1 MAETIKTSRGVDI
14 KLQGQAEQLYDQFDA
29 PKTYALKPDDFPGIR
44 LKLKVKEGDEVQ
56 AGDPIFFDRDREG
69 ITIPAPV
76 SGEVV
81 EIVRGP
87 KRKILEVRI
96 LADTECQYRDFGAAK
111 PEALDREAI
120 VEKLTQ
126 SGAWAFIRQRPY
138 NIIASPSAEPRDIF
152 VSCFD
157 SAPLAPDSDF
167 VVHGREEDF
176 HAGLAALMKL
186 TQGKLYLG
194 VDALTNPSPA
204 FKGVKGV
211 ELRKFKGPHPVG
223 NVGVQIHHVKPINK
237 GEQVW
242 TVHYQDVLVI
252 GTLFREGIF
261 KPLRHLAFTG
271 SEVLKPRYYK
281 VGLGACLK
289 SLTEGRVKEGNN
301 RYISGNVLTG
311 TKVSPEGYLG
321 FYDAQVTVIP
331 EGGNEEFFGW
341 IAPNVNKFSISHTLF
356 SWLQP
361 NKRYRLDASMNG
373 EERAFVVTGEYE
385 KVFPFDI
392 YPVQLL
398 KSILVKDIEAMEN
411 LGIYEVT
418 EEDFALCEVVC
429 TSKIPVQETVREGLD
444 LMLKEVGS

>member
-223 NVGVQIHHVKPINK
+223 NVWVQIHHVKPINK

-242 TVHYQDVLVI
+242 TVHYQDVF
-252 GTLFREGIF
+252 GY
-261 KPLRHLAFTG
+261 RHPF
-271 SEVLKPRYYK
+271 P
-281 VGLGACLK
+281 
-289 SLTEGRVKEGNN
+289 GRN
-301 RYISGNVLTG
+301 
-311 TKVSPEGYLG
+311 
-321 FYDAQVTVIP
+321 F
-331 EGGNEEFFGW
+331 
-341 IAPNVNKFSISHTLF
+341 
-356 SWLQP
+356 
-361 NKRYRLDASMNG
+361 
-373 EERAFVVTGEYE
+373 
-385 KVFPFDI
+385 
-392 YPVQLL
+392 
-398 KSILVKDIEAMEN
+398 
-411 LGIYEVT
+411 
-418 EEDFALCEVVC
+418 
-429 TSKIPVQETVREGLD
+429 
-444 LMLKEVGS
+444 